1 MKSSFGA
8 KQHKN
13 LEPYVYWKYTAYTTG
28 QNIRDNLKRW
38 AKQNKTRKLWYLLLR
53 TFWLL
58 LPKFF
63 FLVLSYLSKP
73 PQRPRFGV
81 RYKQKLINKIF
92 LEDFYA
98 KEIEPTEKKYKLL
111 KKGNELLIR
120 EKILNQ
126 KSVFF

>member
-1 MKSSFGA
+1 M
-8 KQHKN
+8 
-13 LEPYVYWKYTAYTTG
+13 
-28 QNIRDNLKRW
+28 
-38 AKQNKTRKLWYLLLR
+38 
-53 TFWLL
+53 
-58 LPKFF
+58 
-63 FLVLSYLSKP
+63 
-73 PQRPRFGV
+73 
-81 RYKQKLINKIF
+81 F